1 MAVQPQTPYKEY
13 TANGS
18 TKSFALEFDCEN
30 QDYLVVLV
38 DDAAPSVGSWSLSN
52 NAVVFNT
59 APTNGKKITIQRNT
73 PASRSTN
80 FQSSN
85 NSFRPDTLNKDLDRI
100 WLKLQE
106 LGVADMLLKIY
117 VDRLHMEQKSYIDDQ
132 DQIIENIISDLRNY
146 VNQQD
151 VALSNDIGNL
161 RTYVNQQDNALAQSI
176 SNLRNYTDQQ
186 DSNQKTYLENL
197 INQQGVSLQQL
208 DNYYNYLMQ
217 RIAAIAV
224 EKGWDA
230 SFVVDASGK
239 TQQEI
244 NKLSKTVFSIAEL
257 KTISAGNGD
266 VVRTS
271 CHTVSGLGAGTY
283 IFEALSSKTDN
294 GGSYIAST
302 KSAGI
307 WVLISDNLYF
317 EHFGVVPGQ
326 ADQSVKMNSAIDYAL
341 SIGIKKISFEKSNTY
356 YYNNY
361 VLIKPRLISPAYVV
375 TTTDFEIDLNDAVL
389 KPISKGL
396 KLFIIGRDL
405 VSFRNFNA
413 TAQDIKNEA
422 DKADKDSVA
431 FCLGL
436 PSDLAAAYPKET
448 YRWSAQHCE
457 FYNPKCAYFGEMFL
471 FNPAW
476 AVFYSYFENPIAAST
491 YYMFA
496 FDGNQTS
503 TFMQVTRST
512 IISPKHIGGT
522 CTFWLNCAET
532 TKVFGGAAE
541 FINYE
546 DVYGRISTP
555 TSIYEPQISEGIV
568 VTSATQSHNVFTD
581 FDIEHARSFVNM
593 SGLHSDWRGRVFKL
607 VDASDNEVTTQA
619 GWLNA
624 VTGKCFT
631 NWRGWKKGEYG
642 SLNVETFAGV
652 SPSLNMI
659 SYKTKE
665 DLSTTLMSH
674 ALTASLSKNSLNF
687 SLVGADLSASFY
699 IDFGAQVKNVK
710 ASQFESAT
718 LKTNDIRASTGD
730 SLRTRG
736 ATTNGAE
743 LNIAYN
749 TDGSTVKL
757 QAWNLGVGARANLI
771 LDMAAVFPYI
781 NNTVDLGSQSLR
793 FNRIFTKTLNYSD
806 LVFDSSGAGSPEGVV
821 SAGVGST
828 YRRLDG
834 GAGTTFYVKESG
846 VGSTG
851 WVAK

>member
-1 MAVQPQTPYKEY
+1 MTDINPTPSWANVRQLE
-13 TANGS
+13 TNEFANGGANGNMNEQA
-18 TKSFALEFDCEN
+18 KSLAARSELLKQYAALP
-30 QDYLVVLV
+30 Y
-38 DDAAPSVGSWSLSN
+38 GSKTGGYALN
-52 NAVVFNT
+52 ERVQLA
-59 APTNGKKITIQRNT
+59 NGDIV
-73 PASRSTN
+73 RSTIA
-80 FQSSN
+80 SN
-85 NSFRPDTLNKDLDRI
+85 VNNPN
-100 WLKLQE
+100 
-106 LGVADMLLKIY
+106 ADMSGWYLEGRVKHVKDITELK
-117 VDRLHMEQKSYIDDQ
+117 
-132 DQIIENIISDLRNY
+132 
-146 VNQQD
+146 
-151 VALSNDIGNL
+151 NL
-161 RTYVNQQDNALAQSI
+161 RVIKNGDTAITLCHTEAGLGGGTYVF
-176 SNLRNYTDQQ
+176 
-186 DSNQKTYLENL
+186 E
-197 INQQGVSLQQL
+197 
-208 DNYYNYLMQ
+208 
-217 RIAAIAV
+217 AV
-224 EKGWDA
+224 
-230 SFVVDASGK
+230 SGK
-239 TQQEI
+239 E
-244 NKLSKTVFSIAEL
+244 
-257 KTISAGNGD
+257 
-266 VVRTS
+266 
-271 CHTVSGLGAGTY
+271 
-283 IFEALSSKTDN
+283 DN
-294 GGSYIAST
+294 NGSYIASNV
-302 KSAGI
+302 SAGT
-307 WVLISDNLYF
+307 WVLISKNLYF
-317 EHFGVVPGQ
+317 EHFGVIPGQ
-326 ADQSVKMNSAIDYAL
+326 TDQSSKMTAAIDYAL
-341 SIGIKKISFEKSNTY
+341 SVGIKKISFEKSNTY

-389 KPISKGL
+389 KPISRGL

-476 AVFYSYFENPIAAST
+476 AVFYSYFENPVATST

-503 TFMQVTRST
+503 TFMQVTRTT

-568 VTSATQSHNVFTD
+568 VTSATQSHNVFND

-607 VDASDNEVTTQA
+607 VDASDNEVTTRA

-665 DLSTTLMSH
+665 DLSATLMSH
-674 ALTASLSKNSLNF
+674 AMTASLSKNSLDF

-699 IDFGAQVKNVK
+699 VDYGLQIKNIK
-710 ASQFESAT
+710 ALQFESPT
-718 LKTNDIRASTGD
+718 LKTNDIRTSTGD
-730 SLRTRG
+730 SLRMRG

-749 TDGSTVKL
+749 IDGSTVKL
-757 QAWNLGVGARANLI
+757 QAWNLGVGVRANLI
-771 LDMAAVFPYI
+771 LDTAAVFPYI

-793 FNRIFTKTLNYSD
+793 FNRIFAKTLNYSD
-806 LVFDSSGAGSPEGVV
+806 LVFDSAGAGDPNGVV

-846 VGSTG
+846 GSGSTG